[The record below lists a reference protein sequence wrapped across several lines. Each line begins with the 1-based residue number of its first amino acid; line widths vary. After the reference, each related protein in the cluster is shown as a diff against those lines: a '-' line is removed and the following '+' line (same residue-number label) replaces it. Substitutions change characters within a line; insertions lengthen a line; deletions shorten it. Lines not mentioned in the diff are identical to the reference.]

1 MPNLSGIVEQLKKE
15 RDRARRQVAGL
26 NAALAAFAGAY
37 KDGGQTKGKSEDSAG
52 KPKRR
57 STSAKAKA
65 STRQARKSRRTNPKK
80 LNARVHPKPDRMRL
94 RKWLRS
100 TSIPT

>member
-15 RDRARRQVAGL
+15 RERARRQLAGL

-37 KDGGQTKGKSEDSAG
+37 KDGGQTKGKSENSAG
-52 KPKRR
+52 KLKRR
-57 STSAKAKA
+57 PTSTKAKA

-80 LNARVHPKPDRMRL
+80 TKRQGPPE
-94 RKWLRS
+94 
-100 TSIPT
+100 T